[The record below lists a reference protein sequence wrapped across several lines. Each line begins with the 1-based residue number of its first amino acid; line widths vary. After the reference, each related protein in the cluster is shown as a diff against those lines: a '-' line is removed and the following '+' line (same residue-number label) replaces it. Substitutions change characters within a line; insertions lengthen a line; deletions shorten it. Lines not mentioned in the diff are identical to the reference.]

1 MKVSVGVL
9 AGGQSRRMG
18 RDKAFL
24 PVGGKPVIQRVLER
38 VASLSDDIIL
48 VTNTP
53 DKFTFDI
60 DCRIT
65 GDIYPGKGSLGGI
78 YSALVAA
85 RYPHCLIVACDMPF
99 LNVRLLQYLV
109 RLARIY
115 DYDAVVPEVSDR
127 WETLHA
133 VYSKRC
139 LHPIERCL
147 QQDDLRVRSFF
158 KDVRVRIVEQRR
170 LEHFD
175 PLLRSFLNM
184 NTPEEWR
191 YLQLIA
197 ANE

>member
-38 VASLSDDIIL
+38 VAPLSDDIIL

-139 LHPIERCL
+139 LRPIERCL